1 MAKGTE
7 KQTQETLPTIEDLCR
22 KHKLPSW
29 IVAGMMQAFGWASG
43 KRLAENDFLRA
54 KKDWL
59 SGPMSRR

>member
-1 MAKGTE
+1 VAKGTE

-43 KRLAENDFLRA
+43 NVWPKMI
-54 KKDWL
+54 
-59 SGPMSRR
+59 S